1 MPAKRI
7 FDVDFSRYNERG
19 LHFRHTD
26 NINFFLQALDYIGL
40 PTVRPYKSYFYYIFY
55 DFVVSS

>member
-40 PTVRPYKSYFYYIFY
+40 PTVKPL
-55 DFVVSS
+55 